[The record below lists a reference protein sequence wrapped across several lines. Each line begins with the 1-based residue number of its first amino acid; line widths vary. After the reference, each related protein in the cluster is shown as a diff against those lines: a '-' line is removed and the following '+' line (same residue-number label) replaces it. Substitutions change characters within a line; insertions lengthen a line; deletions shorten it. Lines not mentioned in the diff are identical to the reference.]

1 MKAVIGEKIFKG
13 IPALLLLVFVV
24 VRSCACAKCEES
36 FARKKIV
43 IKKHKQVYFSFYE
56 FF

>member
-1 MKAVIGEKIFKG
+1 MKAVIGEKNFKG

-24 VRSCACAKCEES
+24 NRSCVRNVKNHLQG
-36 FARKKIV
+36 KKNSN
-43 IKKHKQVYFSFYE
+43 KKTQAGIFSFYE